1 LFRKAIV
8 MDIYEFFRGD
18 RYAALSGVEL
28 IEARPGYARAAMAI
42 GPHHLN
48 AGGVVQGGAIF
59 TLADLAFAAAINGY
73 GNLAVSMQTGIW
85 FHKTVN
91 AGTLRAEAVEIR
103 TGRSVGTVEVKV
115 TDERDE
121 PVATFVASAF
131 RMDTQLP
138 FAAE

>member
-1 LFRKAIV
+1 
-8 MDIYEFFRGD
+8 
-18 RYAALSGVEL
+18 
-28 IEARPGYARAAMAI
+28 
-42 GPHHLN
+42 
-48 AGGVVQGGAIF
+48 VQGGAIF

-85 FHKTVN
+85 FHKTVS
-91 AGTLRAEAVEIR
+91 AGTLRAEAVEIK

-115 TDERDE
+115 TDEQNE

-131 RMDTQLP
+131 RMDTPLP